1 MFPIAWNDSGRPWV
15 GILIGMVA
23 IPPLG
28 GYSGADI
35 QSLKGWGALTYRS
48 SPFTDVLLIIGTPDP
63 GFRTFTIRGCCPL
76 KNWRPIITTTKSPI
90 KPKRISLVKQ
100 NMPSGH
106 FRGIPT

>member
-28 GYSGADI
+28 GYSGGDI

-48 SPFTDVLLIIGTPDP
+48 SPFTLLMTGTPDAG
-63 GFRTFTIRGCCPL
+63 GFRTFTIMGWCPL
-76 KNWRPIITTTKSPI
+76 KNWRPIITATKSPI
-90 KPKRISLVKQ
+90 KPKRNSLVKHHT
-100 NMPSGH
+100 PSGH